1 MKLKESLKDWQIAK
15 LMFDDNQKEH
25 CKIVRILRKSG
36 VITETLCEGYYIME
50 TAIDQKNGNCGWVVF
65 DEILDKD

>member
-15 LMFDDNQKEH
+15 IMFDDNQK
-25 CKIVRILRKSG
+25 KNG
-36 VITETLCEGYYIME
+36 VITETLCPGYYIME
-50 TAIDQKNGNCGWVVF
+50 TALDQKNGNCGWVVF